1 MKPTW
6 QGVYPAVT
14 TKFSPDGT
22 IDPEGFK
29 KGIQAQVAAG
39 VNGIIVGG
47 SLGESSTLM
56 HDERI
61 ELLHLAKSVSGQ
73 VPVLVNVAE
82 GSTKSAVRLAAL
94 AEVNGADGLMVLP
107 PMMYK
112 PTDSETVAYFST
124 LAQNTDLPVMI
135 YNNPVDYKVEVSIPM
150 LDQLLRHET
159 IQSIKES
166 TRDVSNVTRM
176 RTAFGDR
183 LKILC
188 GVDTIAMEELLMGA
202 DGWVAGLVNAFP
214 TETVAIYRLTKAGRL
229 EEARKIY
236 QWFMPLLELDIHQQ
250 LVQNIKLAEAMVGL
264 GTEYVRPPRKP
275 LEGVE
280 RDRVM
285 QIVREGI
292 RTRPV
297 I

>member
-14 TKFSPDGT
+14 TKFTSSGA
-22 IDPEGFK
+22 IDPEGFI
-29 KGIQAQVAAG
+29 KGIRAQIDAG
-39 VNGIIVGG
+39 VHGIIVGG
-47 SLGESSTLM
+47 SLGESSTIT

-61 ELLHLAKSVSGQ
+61 ELLHLAKSVAGN
-73 VPVLVNVAE
+73 VPVIVNIAE
-82 GSTKSAVRLAAL
+82 GATKSAIRLSGF
-94 AEVNGADGLMVLP
+94 AEVNNADGLMVLP

-112 PTDSETVAYFST
+112 PTEAETVAYFST
-124 LAQNTDLPVMI
+124 IAQNTDLPIMV
-135 YNNPVDYKVEVSIPM
+135 YNNPIDYKVEVTIPM
-150 LDQLLRHET
+150 LDQLLKFNT

-214 TETVAIYRLTKAGRL
+214 KETVAIYNLTKAGKI
-229 EEARKIY
+229 EEAQKIY
-236 QWFMPLLELDIHQQ
+236 SWFMPLLELDIHPQ
-250 LVQNIKLAEAMVGL
+250 LVQNIKLAEMMVGL
-264 GTEYVRPPRKP
+264 GTEHVRLPRKP
-275 LEGVE
+275 LEGNE
-280 RDRVM
+280 RERVIG
-285 QIVREGI
+285 IVKRGI
-292 RTRPV
+292 ERRPV
-297 I
+297 L